1 MLTLCS
7 TYIAKENLSAF
18 LSSSLSFLP
27 PTAALCQSYP
37 QPGRPVALWLAF
49 LPAPLASRVAKIL
62 FSSVPSMKILF
73 LFFNASCQISV
84 PSFHQAK
91 LSALQKNGCLFFT
104 LYINYC
110 FNQKRLDSTI
120 TPCAQRPHDA
130 RGRAGYDTRWHN
142 PRCILIIT
150 TCNFSLRCCF
160 GAFWHNRLVFSTPGL
175 GICIAS
181 SASWRVPVRWVSF
194 RGACE
199 VASSASVERQ
209 AALSPRLPWAY
220 EKSIYLQLIAITTME
235 PEHPLLWQLVW
246 CQSASKPTSVS
257 LVVARTVRTCQN
269 I

>member
-1 MLTLCS
+1 MEKTSKIIESNPQPTPPFLLNHVLKCPIYTFFKPLQGWGLHHLPGQGRAFLSSLAAFLFSPNLSSDMLTLCS

-130 RGRAGYDTRWHN
+130 RGRAGYDTR
-142 PRCILIIT
+142 
-150 TCNFSLRCCF
+150 
-160 GAFWHNRLVFSTPGL
+160 
-175 GICIAS
+175 
-181 SASWRVPVRWVSF
+181 
-194 RGACE
+194 
-199 VASSASVERQ
+199 
-209 AALSPRLPWAY
+209 
-220 EKSIYLQLIAITTME
+220 
-235 PEHPLLWQLVW
+235 
-246 CQSASKPTSVS
+246 
-257 LVVARTVRTCQN
+257 
-269 I
+269 